1 MGLQQGGDKHGAIR
15 DDVIKREAAVEL
27 GGLEAFLE
35 DRRESEPD
43 GHGEPVDL
51 ALENEAVGGA
61 PGGMTPAEVAA
72 RAELAR
78 SLQPSVFP
86 AARQRLVESA
96 TELRATDRVV
106 RALGDLPRERV
117 YRNVQEVWHGLGG
130 GSEDTAHRA

>member
-15 DDVIKREAAVEL
+15 DDVIKRETAIEF

-43 GHGEPVDL
+43 GQGEPADL

-72 RAELAR
+72 RTELAR

-86 AARQRLVESA
+86 ASQQRLVESA
-96 TELRATDRVV
+96 TELRAPDRVV
-106 RALGDLPRERV
+106 RALGDLPREQV
-117 YRNVQEVWHGLGG
+117 YRNVQQVWQGLGG
-130 GSEDTAHRA
+130 GGEDTAHRA